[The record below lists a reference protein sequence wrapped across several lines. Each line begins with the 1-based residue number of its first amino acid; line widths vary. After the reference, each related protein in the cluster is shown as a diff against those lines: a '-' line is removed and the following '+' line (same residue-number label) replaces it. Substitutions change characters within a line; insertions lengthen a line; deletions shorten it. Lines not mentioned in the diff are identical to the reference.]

1 MRRQNVPAI
10 NTAAIGIAALF
21 CCFHIILN
29 NVAHAGAEAQSD
41 WSAGVAWGQGAS
53 RWVLERGVRKLRPDT
68 YRLTITKH
76 DLTTILTSDR
86 LAVTVDL
93 DTSIYHWDDPF
104 RNRAITMFTL
114 VPMLRVQTQWQRLTP
129 FIGIGIGVAVLDS
142 KDWMDRE
149 LGSHIMFEDKP
160 ELGFRYRYHQLT
172 VGISHFS
179 NADLAS
185 INHGANIYQLGY
197 QYRW

>member
-1 MRRQNVPAI
+1 MPSRVSSWRYW
-10 NTAAIGIAALF
+10 AAIFCAAAL
-21 CCFHIILN
+21 CFGYTLSTNIAL
-29 NVAHAGAEAQSD
+29 ADAETRSN
-41 WSAGVAWGQGAS
+41 WSVGMAWGQSSS
-53 RWVLERGVRKLRPDT
+53 RWELDSGIRKMRPDT
-68 YRLTITKH
+68 FRFTLTKH
-76 DLTTILTSDR
+76 AIYSYQ
-86 LAVTVDL
+86 LAAPWELNVDL

-104 RNRAITMFTL
+104 RNRAITTFTL
-114 VPMLRVQTQWQRLTP
+114 VPMLRVQTQWQHLTP
-129 FIGIGIGVAVLDS
+129 FVGIGIGVAVLDS

-149 LGSHIMFEDKP
+149 LGSHIMFEDKL

-179 NADLAS
+179 NANLAR